1 MAAVVRLPT
10 ISDGA
15 AHLDASCLHAAG
27 KSAQWLF
34 GDSLP
39 TKRQVGIRD
48 LFDFFWS
55 VEQGH
60 MNRRRSYF
68 MGFRPVAAF
77 SRPDATSTAV
87 EWIITMDLAQC
98 TARSVTVV
106 GGGANPP
113 GSPGFRARRL
123 QPLLDER
130 AVAQVRIHPSQRRPL
145 ARPCAHT
152 DCRALS
158 TLALVQ
164 AVAGL
169 LCGSLFGPLLGAA
182 AAAVAARCPCPRRC
196 CPQPPLPLS
205 RMVALM
211 R

>member
-1 MAAVVRLPT
+1 MVRRTSTLRACMRLARARSGSSAT
-10 ISDGA
+10 RCQRIGRSDFETFSTFSGRW
-15 AHLDASCLHAAG
+15 SKG
-27 KSAQWLF
+27 TWIV
-34 GDSLP
+34 GDSRFWIFDLLP
-39 TKRQVGIRD
+39 PSAVLMPPAPQ
-48 LFDFFWS
+48 S
-55 VEQGH
+55 
-60 MNRRRSYF
+60 N
-68 MGFRPVAAF
+68 GF
-77 SRPDATSTAV
+77 
-87 EWIITMDLAQC
+87 ITMDLVQC

-196 CPQPPLPLS
+196 CPQPPTD
-205 RMVALM
+205 
-211 R
+211 